1 MEEVYRVEHDSL
13 GEMKV
18 PAGAY
23 YGANTLRAVQNFPI
37 TGNPVDREFIRAMVE
52 VKKAAAMMNLE
63 VHQLNEERAHA
74 IINACDRIL
83 AGENLDQ
90 FVVDPIQGGAG
101 TSFNMNTN
109 EVIAN
114 MATEALGGK
123 LGSYD
128 PVHPNDHVNE
138 GQSTNDVIPTSGK
151 IAMIRY
157 FMELKD
163 EATKLNASF
172 DKKSREFDS
181 YIKMGRT
188 QNQDAVP
195 IRLGQEFAAYTA
207 LLKRDVKRFDA
218 AIDALSVVNLGGTA
232 IGTGLNADV
241 NYVKNIVPKLNE
253 VTGLKLK
260 QNEDLID
267 GTQNLDGFLVASSVL
282 KNYALSLSKIANDLR
297 FLSSGPR
304 SGIHEITL
312 PARQAGSSIMP
323 GKVNPVI
330 PEVVNQMAFAV
341 VGNDMTVTMCVEG
354 GQLELNAFE
363 PVCFYKI
370 FESLRGLKGAIYTF
384 RVHCIDGLTANKKNL
399 EEEVHRSVGIVTA
412 LAPHIGYITA
422 SRLAK
427 TALATNKSLRDL
439 VLEEKL
445 MTEEKLDRIFNPYAM
460 THPGIAGKDSDV
472 EEKSEK

>member
-1 MEEVYRVEHDSL
+1 M
-13 GEMKV
+13 
-18 PAGAY
+18 
-23 YGANTLRAVQNFPI
+23 
-37 TGNPVDREFIRAMVE
+37 
-52 VKKAAAMMNLE
+52 
-63 VHQLNEERAHA
+63 
-74 IINACDRIL
+74 
-83 AGENLDQ
+83 
-90 FVVDPIQGGAG
+90 
-101 TSFNMNTN
+101 
-109 EVIAN
+109 
-114 MATEALGGK
+114 
-123 LGSYD
+123 
-128 PVHPNDHVNE
+128 
-138 GQSTNDVIPTSGK
+138 
-151 IAMIRY
+151 
-157 FMELKD
+157 
-163 EATKLNASF
+163 
-172 DKKSREFDS
+172 
-181 YIKMGRT
+181 
-188 QNQDAVP
+188 
-195 IRLGQEFAAYTA
+195 
-207 LLKRDVKRFDA
+207 
-218 AIDALSVVNLGGTA
+218 
-232 IGTGLNADV
+232 
-241 NYVKNIVPKLNE
+241 
-253 VTGLKLK
+253 K

>member
-52 VKKAAAMMNLE
+52 VKKAAALMNLE
-63 VHQLNEERAHA
+63 VHQLNEERALA
-74 IINACDRIL
+74 IVNACDRIL

-312 PARQAGSSIMP
+312 PARQAGASIMP

-370 FESLRGLKGAIYTF
+370 FKSLRGLKGAIYTF

>member
-1 MEEVYRVEHDSL
+1 MADVFRVEHDSL
-13 GEMKV
+13 GEVKV
-18 PAGAY
+18 PKQAY
-23 YGANTLRAVQNFPI
+23 YGANTMRAVENFPI
-37 TGNPVDREFIRAMVE
+37 TGNPIDPRFIRAIVE
-52 VKKAAAMMNLE
+52 VKKAAALMNYE
-63 VHQLNEERAHA
+63 VHQLNETRTKA
-74 IINACDRIL
+74 IVSACDRIL
-83 AGENLDQ
+83 AGENMDQ

-101 TSFNMNTN
+101 TSFNMNAN

-114 MATEALGGK
+114 MATESLGGE
-123 LGSYD
+123 LGSYR

-138 GQSTNDVIPTSGK
+138 GQSTNDVIPTAGK

-157 FMELKD
+157 FQDLKE
-163 EATKLNASF
+163 EATKLNAAF
-172 DKKSREFDS
+172 EKKSREFDG

-207 LLKRDVKRFDA
+207 VLQRDVKRFDA
-218 AIDALSVVNLGGTA
+218 AIEALSVVNLGGTA

-241 NYVKNIVPKLNE
+241 KYVKYVVSKLNE
-253 VTGLKLK
+253 VTGLSLC

-330 PEVVNQMAFAV
+330 PEVVNQVAFAV

-370 FESLRGLKGAIYTF
+370 FESLRGLRGAIYTF
-384 RVHCIDGLTANKKNL
+384 RVHCIEGLVANKKSL
-399 EEEVHRSVGIVTA
+399 EEEVERSVGIVTA
-412 LAPHIGYITA
+412 LAPHIGYETA
-422 SRLAK
+422 ARLAK
-427 TALATNKSLRDL
+427 SALATNKSLRDL

-445 MTEEKLDRIFNPYAM
+445 MSAKKLERIFNPYEM
-460 THPGIAGKDSDV
+460 THPGIAGK
-472 EEKSEK
+472 EEDETGQQ